1 MTINSTA
8 AQSKASP
15 GYIIQN
21 PKKVITDFTV
31 TEESKAAKALNIKND
46 EQIADLKK
54 FLKGFDMTNI
64 SLNDLKKVGSK
75 LYDNKLIDVEAFSV
89 FLAGRRVFDHNG
101 KQAEKDVK
109 FNAIALFDQRLE
121 EQTASLGSYSDTTKQ
136 EPGFV
141 AWRQGM
147 IVANQAIN
155 ALAYF
160 AYSSRQDLS
169 IDEKA

>member
-1 MTINSTA
+1 MSINSTA

-15 GYIIQN
+15 GYIINN
-21 PKKVITDFTV
+21 PKKVITDYTV
-31 TEESKAAKALNIKND
+31 TNDSKAAEALNIKKD
-46 EQIADLKK
+46 EQIVDLKK
-54 FLKGFDMTNI
+54 FLKDYDMTNI
-64 SLNDLKKVGSK
+64 SLNELKKVGRK
-75 LYDNKLIDVEAFSV
+75 LYDNKLIDEEAFSV
-89 FLAGRRVFDHNG
+89 FIAGRRVFDHNG

-121 EQTASLGSYSDTTKQ
+121 EQTGFLDMYSEKTKQ

-160 AYSSRQDLS
+160 AYSSRNDLS
-169 IDEKA
+169 IDELA

>member
-1 MTINSTA
+1 MAINSTA

-31 TEESKAAKALNIKND
+31 TEESKAAEALNIKKD

-54 FLKGFDMTNI
+54 FLKGYDMTNI

-75 LYDNKLIDVEAFSV
+75 LYDNKLIDVEALTV
-89 FLAGRRVFDHNG
+89 FIAGRRVFDHDG

-109 FNAIALFDQRLE
+109 FNAIALFDQRFE
-121 EQTASLGSYSDTTKQ
+121 EQTAALDGYSEKTKQ
-136 EPGFV
+136 EPGFA
-141 AWRQGM
+141 AWRKGM

-160 AYSSRQDLS
+160 INSSQNDLS
-169 IDEKA
+169 VDEKA

>member
-1 MTINSTA
+1 MTITSAA

-15 GYIIQN
+15 GYVIKN
-21 PKKVITDFTV
+21 PNKVITDFTV
-31 TEESKAAKALNIKND
+31 TEESKAAKALNIKKD

-54 FLKGFDMTNI
+54 FLKGYDVTNI
-64 SLNDLKKVGSK
+64 SLNELKKVGGK
-75 LYDNKLIDVEAFSV
+75 LYDNNLIDEDALMV
-89 FLAGRRVFDHNG
+89 FIAGRRVFDHNG

-121 EQTASLGSYSDTTKQ
+121 EQTAFLDTHSEKTKQ
-136 EPGFV
+136 EPGFL

-160 AYSSRQDLS
+160 INSSRYDLS